1 MQVVVFSGTVLDGS
15 PAFQETLGIV
25 TVVLAFPGFF
35 SFMVKKFQA
44 TLVIFQF
51 RRFST
56 TCDAYSKKYQ
66 QGYTK
71 QGEFSIK
78 ESHDVFLNLCHWFGN
93 LDV

>member
-15 PAFQETLGIV
+15 PAFEETLGIV

-35 SFMVKKFQA
+35 SFMVEKLKA

-56 TCDAYSKKYQ
+56 TCHACRKKYQ
-66 QGYTK
+66 QGYIK
-71 QGEFSIK
+71 QGKFSIK
-78 ESHDVFLNLCHWFGN
+78 ESHDVFLDLCHRFGK